1 MRGEMSDWQDPRL
14 IRAASHLSPA
24 VIRVGGI
31 TADFVQY
38 TPDDGPSGQPTEPEP
53 PRALPMPME
62 RTVPPRP
69 RPMKGFWPTGP
80 EGNLSIGLLGNL
92 TDFFAAANLSLMLD
106 LNELHGRDCHTV
118 KPGCPSAN
126 PGCHV
131 RFASSLLFIVVGA
144 TCPCLGAT
152 LYTRPAGTLSASRES
167 ALRRALGRVRV
178 HHVVRNG
185 YSGAPLE
192 PTCWRLTPS

>member
-1 MRGEMSDWQDPRL
+1 MRGQMRDWQDPRL

-38 TPDDGPSGQPTEPEP
+38 TPDDHPTGRPTEPAP
-53 PRALPMPME
+53 PRALPMPMG
-62 RTVPPRP
+62 RTAK

-80 EGNLSIGLLGNL
+80 EGNLSIGFLGNL

-131 RFASSLLFIVVGA
+131 RASPRRYCCWFPRRHQRASYLHRVNLDWGEQVG
-144 TCPCLGAT
+144 
-152 LYTRPAGTLSASRES
+152 GTECAM
-167 ALRRALGRVRV
+167 
-178 HHVVRNG
+178 
-185 YSGAPLE
+185 
-192 PTCWRLTPS
+192 